1 MTGQTNARPP
11 VNCATASEVYT
22 PRNARRDYLMHTPF
36 RFIAAAVLCL
46 SLLGGCSSMQRRPPP
61 SIEQIVEMAKAGK
74 PAEDIVRELQETR
87 AVYPLTASQIV
98 RLHEQGVPDAVL
110 DYMQNTYAESL
121 RREARMQYESNYYW
135 WHDCFYCYHRPV
147 IVVPR

>member
-1 MTGQTNARPP
+1 MRT
-11 VNCATASEVYT
+11 CF
-22 PRNARRDYLMHTPF
+22 LH
-36 RFIAAAVLCL
+36 IAAVVLCL
-46 SLLGGCSSMQRRPPP
+46 SLLCGCAGLQRRPPP
-61 SIEQIVEMAKAGK
+61 SIDQIVEMAKAGK
-74 PAEDIVRELQETR
+74 PAEEIVRELQDTR

-110 DYMQNTYAESL
+110 DYMQNAYAESI
-121 RREARMQYESNYYW
+121 RWDARMQYEGSYW